1 MIPRLFSENAT
12 TFNNFGICPLVDCIS
27 CSVTQ
32 ERNNEFILDLTY
44 PRDGRWATEITGG
57 RIILAMPEDD
67 ATEAEPFRIA
77 SVDFDMNENITVHAE
92 HLSYDLG
99 KIIIGA
105 NQQDPGTRYPAKF
118 WEVENRYLLSA
129 SNPFTFTTDISD
141 DNGTVYKYGTPTA
154 VSLKSLLGGN
164 EGSMLDL
171 YGGEF
176 RWNRYNVQL
185 LAARG
190 SNNGVKIAYTKN
202 LTGLKHRIDMSDTF
216 TGVIAYWSSGDD
228 YVESSR
234 RTASSGLTY
243 SRDIAVDA
251 SQDFTEKPT
260 VAQLNTWADKYIQR
274 NNNGKPGIS
283 IDVEFVPL
291 WQTEEYKR
299 FYNLEHVK
307 LCDTVTIIYPPLNIE
322 VEAKVV
328 KTVYNV
334 LADRYDS
341 IVISS
346 IRADLADTIYSLM
359 KELS

>member
-27 CSVTQ
+27 CLATQ
-32 ERNNEFILDLTY
+32 GRNNEFILDLTY

-57 RIILAMPEDD
+57 RIILATPEDD
-67 ATEAEPFRIA
+67 ATEAEPFRIKT
-77 SVDFDMNENITVHAE
+77 VDFDMNENIVVYAE
-92 HLSYDLG
+92 HLSYDLAN
-99 KIIIGA
+99 IIIGA
-105 NQQDPGTRYPAKF
+105 NQQSPGTRYPAKF

-141 DNGTVYKYGTPTA
+141 DNGTVHEYGTPTA

-171 YGGEF
+171 FGGEF

-190 SNNGVKIAYTKN
+190 SNNGVRIAYTKN
-202 LTGLKHRIDMSDTF
+202 LTGLKLKTDMSNAF
-216 TGVIAYWSSGDD
+216 TGVLAYWSSGDD
-228 YVESSR
+228 YAEGNL
-234 RTASSGLTY
+234 RTVASGIGY
-243 SRDIAVDA
+243 NKDIAVDA
-251 SQDFTEKPT
+251 SQAFTEKPSA
-260 VAQLNTWADKYIQR
+260 AQLNAWADQYIQQHG
-274 NNNGKPGIS
+274 NGKPGIS
-283 IDVEFVPL
+283 VDVEFIPL
-291 WQTEEYKR
+291 WQTEEYKQ

-307 LCDTVTIIYPPLNIE
+307 LCDTVTVLYSPLNIE
-322 VEAKVV
+322 IEAKVV

-346 IRADLADTIYSLM
+346 IRADLADTIYTLI
-359 KELS
+359 KEIS